1 MSKIDK
7 TISEALGIEWNG
19 ENYQDFEITDE
30 DRRNRGAVLDENGKD
45 MTNTM
50 YGKSNKGKY
59 QPPHT
64 EEAKRKMKGRP
75 AWNKG
80 ITDWSDKLWRQGSKH
95 TEETLQKMRQ
105 PKSEEH
111 KKKLRGPRAPYRDE
125 IKIECCG
132 KKRDPGNHARHLK
145 SKHR

>member
-45 MTNTM
+45 MTNAF
-50 YGKSNKGKY
+50 YGRSNKGKY
-59 QPPHT
+59 QPPHS
-64 EEAKRKMKGRP
+64 EEAKRKMKGRTP
-75 AWNKG
+75 WNKG
-80 ITDWSDKLWRQGSKH
+80 MTGGWGASFAGQKH
-95 TEETLQKMRQ
+95 SEESLEKMRQ
-105 PKSEEH
+105 PKSEAH
-111 KKKLRGPRAPYRDE
+111 KQKLRGPRAPYRDE